1 MSQILIECVPNFSE
15 GRDMNVINAIADSIR
30 AVEGVTLLDVDPGK
44 ATNRTVFTFVGHPDA
59 VCEAA
64 YIAIGVAGQL
74 IDMSKHKGAHPR
86 MGATDVCPLI
96 PIAGITLDEL
106 IPYAQKLGQRVA
118 EGHGIPIY
126 LYEAAAASPDRKSL
140 GDIRSGEYEGF
151 VTKIKDPQW
160 KPDFGAAIFN
170 ERSGATVIGAR
181 DFLVAYNVNLNTT
194 SVKKAN
200 GIAFDI
206 RENGRIM
213 KVNGEAVLDEN
224 GEPIRQPG
232 KLKSVKGIGWF
243 IEEYGIAQISM
254 NLTNI
259 NDTPLHDAFEACVE
273 SAQNRGIRVTGSE
286 LVGMV
291 PKKVLIDAG
300 KYFLQKQK
308 ASSGLSELELMKF
321 AVRSMGLEEIAPY
334 PLDKKV
340 IEYAIA
346 KKEDSRL
353 VNLSLTEF
361 ANLTASESPAPGGG
375 SVSAA
380 VGAFGIS
387 LGTMVAN
394 LTGSKKGFEKNWK
407 NYSKYAVKG
416 QEIKQKLLQLVD
428 EDTQAFNGI
437 IEAVRMPKSNEEEL
451 AARKEA
457 MISATKHAIEIPYE
471 VMKTAALAI
480 PIIAAM
486 VEKGNPTSLSDAA
499 VGGLCLQ
506 TAVTGAYYNVK
517 INLQGLDDADYS
529 VFMTA
534 QATTLYRKSMDE
546 LSEIQKSVEK
556 VL

>member
-1 MSQILIECVPNFSE
+1 
-15 GRDMNVINAIADSIR
+15 
-30 AVEGVTLLDVDPGK
+30 
-44 ATNRTVFTFVGHPDA
+44 
-59 VCEAA
+59 
-64 YIAIGVAGQL
+64 
-74 IDMSKHKGAHPR
+74 
-86 MGATDVCPLI
+86 
-96 PIAGITLDEL
+96 
-106 IPYAQKLGQRVA
+106 
-118 EGHGIPIY
+118 
-126 LYEAAAASPDRKSL
+126 
-140 GDIRSGEYEGF
+140 
-151 VTKIKDPQW
+151 
-160 KPDFGAAIFN
+160 
-170 ERSGATVIGAR
+170 
-181 DFLVAYNVNLNTT
+181 
-194 SVKKAN
+194 
-200 GIAFDI
+200 
-206 RENGRIM
+206 
-213 KVNGEAVLDEN
+213 
-224 GEPIRQPG
+224 
-232 KLKSVKGIGWF
+232 
-243 IEEYGIAQISM
+243 
-254 NLTNI
+254 
-259 NDTPLHDAFEACVE
+259 
-273 SAQNRGIRVTGSE
+273 
-286 LVGMV
+286 
-291 PKKVLIDAG
+291 
-300 KYFLQKQK
+300 
-308 ASSGLSELELMKF
+308 MKF

-437 IEAVRMPKSNEEEL
+437 IEYALMQL
-451 AARKEA
+451 
-457 MISATKHAIEIPYE
+457 ISETYE

-517 INLQGLDDADYS
+517 INLQGLEDADYS

-534 QATTLYRKSMDE
+534 QATTLYRESMDA

>member
-15 GRDMNVINAIADSIR
+15 GRDMNVINAIADSII

-86 MGATDVCPLI
+86 MCATDVCPLI

-213 KVNGEAVLDEN
+213 KVNGEPVLDDN
-224 GEPIRQPG
+224 GEHIRQPG

-407 NYSKYAVKG
+407 FVY
-416 QEIKQKLLQLVD
+416 
-428 EDTQAFNGI
+428 
-437 IEAVRMPKSNEEEL
+437 
-451 AARKEA
+451 
-457 MISATKHAIEIPYE
+457 
-471 VMKTAALAI
+471 
-480 PIIAAM
+480 
-486 VEKGNPTSLSDAA
+486 
-499 VGGLCLQ
+499 
-506 TAVTGAYYNVK
+506 
-517 INLQGLDDADYS
+517 
-529 VFMTA
+529 
-534 QATTLYRKSMDE
+534 
-546 LSEIQKSVEK
+546 
-556 VL
+556 